1 MAVRSAHQPAPVLV
15 EGIAEAI
22 GCDDGSSAPASFP
35 LIVDWPAVIA
45 TTRRQDVYG
54 PGRQL
59 VRYLILHRGIE
70 PFLRYYEQA
79 PDTRNPQVFAAN
91 FAAFWSTDL
100 DTVWADMQGDQPA
113 WGPSEVLPL
122 CPCSLERLDR
132 LGRPDARPFHSR
144 SSLLDLAHA
153 GRRHR
158 RVGWKP
164 RLGRHPRLPETRPR
178 RHR

>member
-1 MAVRSAHQPAPVLV
+1 MYATERIDQHELNHGYMALRSAHQPAPVLV

-22 GCDDGSSAPASFP
+22 GCDDGSAAPAPFR
-35 LIVDWPAVIA
+35 LTVDWPAVIA

-100 DTVWADMQGDQPA
+100 DTVWADMQRDQPA
-113 WGPSEVLPL
+113 WGPSRGAAPLPL
-122 CPCSLERLDR
+122 FPRSLDR
-132 LGRPDARPFHSR
+132 LGRPDTRPCHAR
-144 SSLLDLAHA
+144 SSLLDLADA
-153 GRRHR
+153 GR
-158 RVGWKP
+158 
-164 RLGRHPRLPETRPR
+164 
-178 RHR
+178 